1 MAAMGSDGSSIEM
14 SELSP
19 GVVTFLDILGWKGIW
34 QRHKTPLQDLQ
45 ELLTEIQGQAR
56 GVGVTEIKSISDTI
70 AIFTRTIADEE
81 VQSAIELHG
90 KICAKII
97 PRSIQL
103 YIPVRGATSYGK
115 YAVNDN
121 TFVGEAVD
129 EAAAWHEST
138 DWIGVHLTPSA
149 LFAFD
154 LDKSSSWTKYEPP
167 FKQRIRWAT
176 GCASWARAWSDS
188 GGTRRDLTERF
199 RRLGPITPDIA
210 AKFANSL
217 AFVDATG
224 ARAESIDESDQL
236 RL

>member
-1 MAAMGSDGSSIEM
+1 MAAMGSDGSSMEM
-14 SELSP
+14 SL

-45 ELLTEIQGQAR
+45 ALLTEIQDQAR
-56 GVGVTEIKSISDTI
+56 GIGETEIKSISDTI
-70 AIFTRTIADEE
+70 AIFTRTIGDEE

-90 KICAKII
+90 KICTKII

-103 YIPVRGATSYGK
+103 KIPVRGATSYGN
-115 YAVNDN
+115 YAVNEN

-149 LFAFD
+149 LFTFD
-154 LDKSSSWTKYEPP
+154 LGRSSSWTKYAPP
-167 FKQRIRWAT
+167 FKQRIRWET
-176 GCASWARAWSDS
+176 GCASWARTWSDS

-210 AKFANSL
+210 AKFTNSL
-217 AFVDATG
+217 AFVDATEV
-224 ARAESIDESDQL
+224 RAESRGESDQS

>member
-1 MAAMGSDGSSIEM
+1 MKM
-14 SELSP
+14 SP

-45 ELLTEIQGQAR
+45 ALLMEIESQAR
-56 GVGVTEIKSISDTI
+56 GLGDTKIKSISDTI
-70 AIFTRTIADEE
+70 AIFTETVADEE

-90 KICAKII
+90 KICTKII
-97 PRSIQL
+97 PQSIQL
-103 YIPVRGATSYGK
+103 RIPVRGATSYGD
-115 YAVNDN
+115 YAVNES
-121 TFVGEAVD
+121 TFVGQAID

-154 LDKSSSWTKYEPP
+154 LERSSSWTKYEPP
-167 FKQRIRWAT
+167 FKQRMRWET
-176 GCASWARAWSDS
+176 GCASWARTWNDS
-188 GGTRRDLTERF
+188 GWTRRQLTELF

-210 AKFANSL
+210 AKFTNSL

-224 ARAESIDESDQL
+224 ARTSR
-236 RL
+236 RLNPRPRRPSRAAVW